1 MDIDLRY
8 CEHDHGA
15 YGLVVFTNDGKA
27 IKVFSKAHSKEQA
40 KKVFESECS
49 AYYKAQQ
56 YESIKSLVPQ
66 FYGKIIVGSIL
77 DKNGIDVT
85 ENYFTEFSYSM
96 EFIDGNFRKLGEI
109 NRLEAERVS
118 KLFSAH
124 GINYTSDSSAVLD
137 SNGKV
142 FKLIDFA
149 LEYFEV
155 WH

>member
-1 MDIDLRY
+1 M
-8 CEHDHGA
+8 
-15 YGLVVFTNDGKA
+15 
-27 IKVFSKAHSKEQA
+27 
-40 KKVFESECS
+40 
-49 AYYKAQQ
+49 
-56 YESIKSLVPQ
+56 
-66 FYGKIIVGSIL
+66 GSIL
-77 DKNGIDVT
+77 EQNGIDVT

-109 NRLEAERVS
+109 NSLEAERVS
-118 KLFSAH
+118 KLFSDH